1 MRKTSSNIYRQAI
14 TYFQL
19 WNRLLPVLVLCLV
32 MSKASAVVKI
42 KGHILNMTDDTVRI
56 SYNDNRLAYYPK
68 EFAAQLDKNGSFSL
82 EVPVPASGYILTE
95 LKYDNH
101 VAELVL
107 ADNDSVLVAADVSRF
122 DSSIHYSGRGGNV
135 QNFVAKHTTDR
146 GRLNQ
151 YTVKLRNHIAEGPQ
165 DFLKSIENERKD
177 EMAYLDKYKGGLPAS
192 FVKFW
197 SAHYTYY
204 NYFFI
209 EQYPQ
214 MHEMQKVRHYTDTI
228 PEENYTIVRALPNAF
243 DDEYLQVPSYLLY
256 LTGVFETK
264 LRAAGYGVPVTDSA
278 NARMLL
284 DSVDVLAYKVLPSKS
299 AEYFIAQSLYA
310 RARVQYLD
318 RSRAVFSKFKKRWP
332 NSEYLPLLYKQM
344 ELAEKLSAGQPAPDF
359 DVAMADG
366 KVVKL
371 SSLKG
376 KVVFLSFWASW
387 CKQCVGEL
395 RMLERKVKVLMAN
408 KPVEFVY
415 VSIDEDTAVAKLM
428 QQQMGLTGN
437 FTTTNGGWYAPE
449 AQLYGLQGL
458 PAYFLIDKEGNFAV
472 SRPPSPQQS
481 LELMIAI
488 SKLSDQ

>member
-1 MRKTSSNIYRQAI
+1 MNIHRWAI
-14 TYFQL
+14 TYFQF
-19 WNRLLPVLVLCLV
+19 WNRLLPALVLCLV
-32 MSKASAVVKI
+32 VSDAWAIVKI
-42 KGHILNMTDDTVRI
+42 TGSFVNVTDDTVRL

-68 EFAAQLDKNGSFSL
+68 EFIAMLDENGSFSL
-82 EVPVPASGYILTE
+82 ELPVPTNGYILTE

-101 VAELVL
+101 VAELML
-107 ADNDSVLVAADVSRF
+107 ADNDSLFVAVDVSRF
-122 DSSIHYSGRGGNV
+122 DSSIHYSGSGANV
-135 QNFVAKHTTDR
+135 QNFVAKHALEK

-177 EMAYLDKYKGGLPAS
+177 ELAYLDKRKSSLPTS
-192 FVKFW
+192 FAKFW

-204 NYFFI
+204 NYFFV

-228 PEENYTIVRALPNAF
+228 PDESYAVVKALPNTF

-256 LTGVFETK
+256 LSGIFETK

-318 RSRAVFSKFKKRWP
+318 RSRTVFGKFKKRWP
-332 NSEYLPLLYKQM
+332 KSEYLPWLDKQM
-344 ELAEKLSAGQPAPDF
+344 ELAQKLSAGQPALDF
-359 DVAMADG
+359 DVMMADG
-366 KVVKL
+366 RVVKL

-376 KVVFLSFWASW
+376 KVVYLSFWASW

-395 RMLERKVKVLMAN
+395 RMLERKVKVLMTN

-415 VSIDEDTAVAKLM
+415 VSIDEDTAVAELM

-437 FTTTNGGWYAPE
+437 FTTTTGGWYAPE

-458 PAYFLIDKEGNFAV
+458 PAYFLIDKEGKFAV

-488 SKLSDQ
+488 SKLY